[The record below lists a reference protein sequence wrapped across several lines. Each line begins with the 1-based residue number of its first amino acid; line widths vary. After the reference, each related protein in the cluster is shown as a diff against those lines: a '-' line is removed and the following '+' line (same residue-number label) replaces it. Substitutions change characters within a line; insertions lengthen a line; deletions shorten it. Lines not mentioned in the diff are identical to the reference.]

1 MKCTEA
7 LGLAALKRSTEILRM
22 TDKNLY
28 ENMKTKLLNNF
39 YVALL
44 LIAFPTIVGLAT
56 FTDSL
61 SKISNFLGPRS
72 RANSEEYSGER
83 KSHAEQSSSPITASE
98 FFSELE
104 SDSKTDLQ
112 LKKFIE
118 SHVGRKVSWEG
129 QLGSVDE
136 TQFPPGCVVAMTVD
150 EDGSRWPHVAV
161 VYFAETYEEDLW
173 RVDKG
178 DHISVTGILN
188 VTRTKTVTLTN
199 AHLSRHRR
207 TEQEEVE
214 QVVPPKSDRAGG

>member
-1 MKCTEA
+1 
-7 LGLAALKRSTEILRM
+7 M

-28 ENMKTKLLNNF
+28 ENLKTKLLNNS

-44 LIAFPTIVGLAT
+44 IIAFSIIVAFAT
-56 FTDSL
+56 LTDSL
-61 SKISNFLGPRS
+61 SKISNFLRLTS
-72 RANSEEYSGER
+72 RAHSEEYSEER

-129 QLGSVDE
+129 QLGSVDA

-150 EDGSRWPHVAV
+150 EDGSRWPNVAV
-161 VYFAETYEEDLW
+161 VYFGENYEEDLS

-188 VTRTKTVTLTN
+188 VTRTKTVTLTK

-207 TEQEEVE
+207 TEPAKVE
-214 QVVPPKSDRAGG
+214 QVVPPKSGRAGG